1 MSLLGIDIG
10 TTGCKAIV
18 FRVDGQVLGHAYR
31 EYPLIHPREG
41 WAELDPEG
49 VWASVSEAVGQ
60 AVDRAGPGD
69 PVKALATSVQG
80 EAVTPVARDG
90 TILANSPVTFDG
102 RTVPYVEEWE
112 KKVGREEIFRITGM
126 PPGAPVGVVPPDVAE
141 ELGLPPGVAGA
152 TGGHDQ
158 PCGALGA
165 GINRPGL
172 AMDATGTVECITPIF
187 DRPVLSPQM
196 QEGNYCCYHHVVP
209 GLYATLAFN
218 FTGGSLLRWY
228 RDNLGAKEVEE
239 AQVSG
244 LDVYDIMIGKAAGGP
259 SRLLVLPHFTMTGT
273 PW

>member
-1 MSLLGIDIG
+1 MSLLGIEIG

-49 VWASVSEAVGQ
+49 VWTSVSEAVGQ

-69 PVKALATSVQG
+69 PVRALATSVQG

-126 PPGAPVGVVPPDVAE
+126 PLHPMYTLNKIMWWQRERPEVYHRAWKFLCYGDFALQRLGLEGEVAVAE
-141 ELGLPPGVAGA
+141 ELPGAVVDLRPLPLPPHDLVEGVHRVQRHPGDPEDLLPADLFLPLLDVGHGAAVEGDGAIGEDRAVAG
-152 TGGHDQ
+152 DRSDRL
-158 PCGALGA
+158 AL
-165 GINRPGL
+165 
-172 AMDATGTVECITPIF
+172 
-187 DRPVLSPQM
+187 
-196 QEGNYCCYHHVVP
+196 
-209 GLYATLAFN
+209 
-218 FTGGSLLRWY
+218 
-228 RDNLGAKEVEE
+228 
-239 AQVSG
+239 
-244 LDVYDIMIGKAAGGP
+244 
-259 SRLLVLPHFTMTGT
+259 
-273 PW
+273 